1 MVSDTPFAYLISK
14 PPLIQIN
21 LYLSKAKA
29 KVSAVPFCCAIISPL
44 RFSGQSRFRDETPHS
59 LCLK

>member
-1 MVSDTPFAYLISK
+1 MISDTPFAYLISK

-29 KVSAVPFCCAIISPL
+29 KVSAVPFCCAIIS
-44 RFSGQSRFRDETPHS
+44 SSTQVFRSVTVS
-59 LCLK
+59 

>member
-29 KVSAVPFCCAIISPL
+29 KVSTFVAPSFRVPL
-44 RFSGQSRFRDETPHS
+44 RFSGQSRFRDETPHN
-59 LCLK
+59 LRLK